1 MRKKIVK
8 KMSSPARRRN
18 AATTREAILVSA
30 RRAFAQAGYDGVGVR
45 EIASGAGVTAML
57 VNRYFG
63 SKERLFA
70 EVVAETMRAPVIL
83 TEEFVNSG
91 MPGDAFASALV
102 ELTEPG
108 ATPLDGFLIMVH
120 SASSKRAAEIGRE
133 QIEQH
138 HQKTLASALRGD
150 LAAERAALALSVVAG
165 FQIMRQMIGLS
176 PLTEADPKALVK
188 ILGPVFEQL
197 IKGERSGDDMSPKP
211 PGSPATTDASPGSGA
226 GQNVRASHRRQKPHE
241 NEK

>member
-1 MRKKIVK
+1 MRTKIAK

-18 AATTREAILVSA
+18 AAATREAILLSA

-45 EIASGAGVTAML
+45 EIARGAGVTAML

-70 EVVAETMRAPVIL
+70 EVVAETMKTPVIL

-91 MPGDAFASALV
+91 MPGAAFASALV

-150 LAAERAALALSVVAG
+150 LTAERAALALSVVAG

-188 ILGPVFEQL
+188 ILGPVFKQL
-197 IKGERSGDDMSPKP
+197 IKGARPGDTPPKASGST
-211 PGSPATTDASPGSGA
+211 STTDASSGGGA
-226 GQNVRASHRRQKPHE
+226 GRNVRAGHRRQKPRE
-241 NEK
+241 NDK